1 MTRDSQLGV
10 TSRFKL
16 EARGRVRAN
25 AIVIYGRVYNDT
37 FNSTPFVSWRRAAE
51 DYTVCVK

>member
-25 AIVIYGRVYNDT
+25 AIVIYGHVYNDT
-37 FNSTPFVSWRRAAE
+37 FNSTPFVS
-51 DYTVCVK
+51 